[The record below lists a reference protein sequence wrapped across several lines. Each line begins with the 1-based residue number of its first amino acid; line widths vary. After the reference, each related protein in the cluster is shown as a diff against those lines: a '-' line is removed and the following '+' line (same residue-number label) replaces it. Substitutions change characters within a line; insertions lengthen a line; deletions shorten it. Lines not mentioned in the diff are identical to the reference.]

1 MKLQSIYIYRKS
13 FVSIFPFYSA
23 RYVKVE
29 RDIYY
34 IYIYIYIYMPVI
46 IENIPSHKRKAEE
59 VSTTPNT
66 QCNVNNAIW

>member
-1 MKLQSIYIYRKS
+1 MYIYIYIYIYRKS
-13 FVSIFPFYSA
+13 FVLIFPFYSA

-34 IYIYIYIYMPVI
+34 LSIYIYMLVI
-46 IENIPSHKRKAEE
+46 IENIPSHRKAEE

-66 QCNVNNAIW
+66 QCNNAI

>member
-1 MKLQSIYIYRKS
+1 MKLQYIYIYRKS
-13 FVSIFPFYSA
+13 FVLIFPFYSA

-34 IYIYIYIYMPVI
+34 IYKYIYMLVI

-66 QCNVNNAIW
+66 QCKNAI

>member
-1 MKLQSIYIYRKS
+1 MKLQSKYIYRKS
-13 FVSIFPFYSA
+13 FVLIFPFYSA

-34 IYIYIYIYMPVI
+34 IYMLVI
-46 IENIPSHKRKAEE
+46 IENIPSHKRKTEE

-66 QCNVNNAIW
+66 QCNNAI

>member
-1 MKLQSIYIYRKS
+1 MYIYIYMKS
-13 FVSIFPFYSA
+13 FVLIFPFYSA

-34 IYIYIYIYMPVI
+34 IYIYIYIYMLVI

-66 QCNVNNAIW
+66 QCNNAI

>member
-1 MKLQSIYIYRKS
+1 MKLQSKYIYRKS
-13 FVSIFPFYSA
+13 FVLIFPFCSA

-34 IYIYIYIYMPVI
+34 IYIYIYMLVI
-46 IENIPSHKRKAEE
+46 IENILSHKRKTEE

-66 QCNVNNAIW
+66 QCNNAI